1 MRKVKRHKN
10 GRTSN
15 IHGLEELIFF
25 KCSYFQ
31 KQSIDLMQTLI
42 NKNPNIHPEPK
53 DPKSLKQY

>member
-53 DPKSLKQY
+53 DPK